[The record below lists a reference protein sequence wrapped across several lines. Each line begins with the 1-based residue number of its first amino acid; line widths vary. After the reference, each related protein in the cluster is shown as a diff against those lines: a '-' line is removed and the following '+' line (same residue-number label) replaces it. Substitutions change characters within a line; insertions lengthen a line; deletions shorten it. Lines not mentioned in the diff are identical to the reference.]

1 MDREFYWVQRRCS
14 LPFHWLQRQ
23 GQTLRLWLVS
33 AFHRSVL
40 ASAFSLSVPTATT
53 AMHPTPVR
61 LTAIMGRA
69 TSITVSFWAWAHGPT
84 GAMATDGATTASLAT
99 VEDVISAVMVE
110 GATQALVALADT
122 QARAPLQT
130 IAVTHS
136 EGRLYKPA
144 AAMEAP
150 AMSHRQAAHAKQ
162 HLVGAAAQHPVAAE
176 QHTAAAEQHLVA
188 AADNIANRIDIAHT
202 IILGT
207 NNGGANQLRRY
218 FALQCKQI
226 ILDKH
231 LVRTNRV
238 YFVVDSISPPQ

>member
-1 MDREFYWVQRRCS
+1 
-14 LPFHWLQRQ
+14 
-23 GQTLRLWLVS
+23 
-33 AFHRSVL
+33 
-40 ASAFSLSVPTATT
+40 
-53 AMHPTPVR
+53 
-61 LTAIMGRA
+61 
-69 TSITVSFWAWAHGPT
+69 
-84 GAMATDGATTASLAT
+84 MATDGATTASLAT

-150 AMSHRQAAHAKQ
+150 AMSHRQAARAKQ
-162 HLVGAAAQHPVAAE
+162 HLVGAA
-176 QHTAAAEQHLVA
+176 EQHLVGA
-188 AADNIANRIDIAHT
+188 VAQHTAADNIANRIDIAHT